1 MDENATKKEGREAI
15 HLFLFYSALSSPCSL
30 LLPFLPLSS
39 QTRSAY
45 GNSSLKEGG
54 ARNATRGVD
63 PRREGCMANHANF
76 GTGQPK
82 HKEWIS
88 GGPEGI

>member
-1 MDENATKKEGREAI
+1 MEVLEDIPGDGFIGGA
-15 HLFLFYSALSSPCSL
+15 
-30 LLPFLPLSS
+30 
-39 QTRSAY
+39 
-45 GNSSLKEGG
+45 GG